1 LAAVFTDPQIRLS
14 LLTAAALVVEAIV
27 AKNVLKVSL
36 DFLSQ
41 FAPLWVFIGFQI
53 AGKRDRLAEIA
64 WAAAVVVVTAA
75 VLVVY
80 AF

>member
-1 LAAVFTDPQIRLS
+1 
-14 LLTAAALVVEAIV
+14 
-27 AKNVLKVSL
+27 VSL